1 MADRKRVQFRFWLS
15 PLTIDQGLFMRS
27 TNLETQLFTTVIK
40 VTAIILWML
49 ESHVAWAS
57 QSRIALDGV

>member
-27 TNLETQLFTTVIK
+27 NEP
-40 VTAIILWML
+40 
-49 ESHVAWAS
+49 
-57 QSRIALDGV
+57 SRLNYSPQ